1 MFCFKRKLFYSKMFQ
16 DQLENL
22 HDRLK
27 TDTFTYLDFRTTL
40 EGIRFVS
47 HRKWVLVQIE
57 VEIRVVSH
65 PNFLLSLL

>member
-1 MFCFKRKLFYSKMFQ
+1 MFRFKRKLFYSKMFQ

-47 HRKWVLVQIE
+47 H
-57 VEIRVVSH
+57 
-65 PNFLLSLL
+65 PNYLLSLLREASMTMMIGMSVE